1 MPVGANII
9 YLFRFNMLTPML
21 SRKDVPESFRVSR
34 NMVQAGVD
42 LPTVKRIRGHKTL
55 AMVERYA
62 HANGEHI
69 QAAMNKLEHRYNN
82 AKS

>member
-34 NMVQAGVD
+34 NMAQAGVD
-42 LPTVKRIRGHKTL
+42 LPTVIKDQRL
-55 AMVERYA
+55 
-62 HANGEHI
+62 
-69 QAAMNKLEHRYNN
+69 
-82 AKS
+82 